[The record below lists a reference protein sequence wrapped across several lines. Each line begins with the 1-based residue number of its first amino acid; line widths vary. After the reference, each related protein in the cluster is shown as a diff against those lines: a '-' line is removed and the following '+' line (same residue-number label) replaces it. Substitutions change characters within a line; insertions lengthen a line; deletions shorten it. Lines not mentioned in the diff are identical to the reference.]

1 MFEHC
6 GPNKDDYLNYRD
18 PKLIKKWTKNCPL
31 KKMEKL
37 LVSKKVFSQKQISDI
52 KNKYK
57 VKIDNIF
64 KKCRKK
70 KFKGP
75 KLNKIKLYA

>member
-18 PKLIKKWTKNCPL
+18 QKLVKKWDKNCPL

-37 LVSKKVFSQKQISDI
+37 LISKRILNPKNINNI

-57 VKIDNIF
+57 KKIDNIF
-64 KKCRKK
+64 KKCKKK

-75 KLNKIKLYA
+75 KLDQIKLYA